1 MRRASARPAFRA
13 GLRNVGGCHSETEEC
28 HRSDADPGRVGV
40 LGGRRSAQGVTRAGV
55 AVMVTAVVLVFAGC
69 ATSVLGA
76 PTVDSSQVSM
86 YRSEQ
91 SASTSAARRGLAA
104 TLCRQA
110 MSSMVVMV
118 RGYNTFVARLNAVQS
133 YDRVGDLDDRA
144 RASLIAGVDQIRAKV
159 TDAVSA
165 DVTGP
170 VNAFL
175 TSSGRLGDAI
185 GRRELVGL
193 NPISDTWTRDKQSV
207 LAACA
212 TYLPTPPGLASTPAG
227 AAPPG

>member
-1 MRRASARPAFRA
+1 M
-13 GLRNVGGCHSETEEC
+13 
-28 HRSDADPGRVGV
+28 
-40 LGGRRSAQGVTRAGV
+40 GVTV
-55 AVMVTAVVLVFAGC
+55 VLTAVVLTAAVLIVAGC
-69 ATSVLGA
+69 ATSVPGA
-76 PTVDSSQVSM
+76 PTVDSAQVSM

-91 SASTSAARRGLAA
+91 SASTSAARRELAV

-118 RGYNTFVARLNAVQS
+118 RGYNTFVDRLNAVQS

-159 TDAVSA
+159 TDAVTA

-193 NPISDTWTRDKQSV
+193 NPIADTWTRDKQSV

-212 TYLPTPPGLASTPAG
+212 TYLPTPPGLAPTTTG
-227 AAPPG
+227 ARPPG